1 MSTISSYANSSVAS
15 MLQDLQQKFKTS
27 DTSGN
32 GTLSQTEFTA
42 AAQGLNDTLK
52 TADISTAFKKMD
64 ADGNGELTEAEL
76 TEGVDLADQVQ
87 QALLM
92 AQEIMSGSLLMNML
106 GGSSSGSST
115 SLSSLLSGSTDATS
129 GTSSGYDISSLMEAL
144 TATYQATEDAA
155 ATPET
160 PTTTTSA

>member
-1 MSTISSYANSSVAS
+1 MSTISSYANSSLAS
-15 MLQDLQQKFKTS
+15 MLQDLQQKYKTS

-32 GTLSQTEFTA
+32 GTLSQAEFTT
-42 AAQGLNDTLK
+42 AAQGLDETLK
-52 TADISTAFKKMD
+52 TADISSVFKKMD
-64 ADGNGELTEAEL
+64 ANGDGELTEAEL

-106 GGSSSGSST
+106 GGSSGSST
-115 SLSSLLSGSTDATS
+115 SLSSLLSGSTDDTS
-129 GTSSGYDISSLMEAL
+129 GTRLGYDISNLMEAL

-160 PTTTTSA
+160 PTTSTTA